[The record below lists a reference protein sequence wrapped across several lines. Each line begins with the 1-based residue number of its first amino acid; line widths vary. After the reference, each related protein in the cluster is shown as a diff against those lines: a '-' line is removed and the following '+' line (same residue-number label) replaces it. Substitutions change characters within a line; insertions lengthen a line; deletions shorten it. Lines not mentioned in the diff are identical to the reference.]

1 MPLLLVA
8 LLLLLVVVGMSFA
21 FHLVGLLLML
31 LMSGLIGALADAVV
45 PGRLPGGWL
54 GATLAGL
61 VGSWLGA
68 LLFGRLGPS
77 LFGIRVI
84 PAFLGALVVAF
95 LVAFLSRRN
104 TESGVAG

>member
-8 LLLLLVVVGMSFA
+8 LLLFLVVVGVSFT
-21 FHLVGLLLML
+21 FHLFGLLLLL
-31 LMSGLIGALADAVV
+31 LMAGLVGALADAVV

-54 GATLAGL
+54 GATVAGL

-77 LFGIRVI
+77 LFGIRVL
-84 PAFLGALVVAF
+84 PAFLGALAVAF
-95 LVAFLSRRN
+95 LVEVLSRGSS
-104 TESGVAG
+104 ESRRAG